1 MPATISAD
9 ASSVRRRLRMVF
21 VVCLVG
27 AVASGCSTPPPERL
41 PGSPGEPTNPGNA
54 LEVESE
60 LGQPV
65 SVWARGSILT
75 VTTIGSGSCPTV
87 PRLEHISESEKLI
100 ELSTSIP
107 GRHGDCTADLAPRTF
122 ELDAARDVTGFA
134 VSVTPPR

>member
-1 MPATISAD
+1 M
-9 ASSVRRRLRMVF
+9 
-21 VVCLVG
+21 
-27 AVASGCSTPPPERL
+27 
-41 PGSPGEPTNPGNA
+41 
-54 LEVESE
+54 
-60 LGQPV
+60 
-65 SVWARGSILT
+65 
-75 VTTIGSGSCPTV
+75 TTIGSGSCPTV